1 MHRVTVTLRLL
12 PEHQVEFFQTVR
24 SLEQDMTGQK
34 GFKRSAIHHDIDDR
48 TAFSLVVEWETED
61 DLKQYLLA
69 EKFKILLG
77 ALKVLSQ
84 EAEISCTGIS
94 EISPYILC
102 GLLNSY

>member
-1 MHRVTVTLRLL
+1 MHKVTVKLKLL

-24 SLEQDMTGQK
+24 SLELDMTEQK
-34 GFKRSAIHHDIDDR
+34 GFKKSAIHHDINDK
-48 TAFSLVVEWETED
+48 TAFSLVVEWDTED
-61 DLKQYLLA
+61 DLKHYLLA

-84 EAEISCTGIS
+84 QAEISCTGIS

-102 GLLNSY
+102 GLLNSH

>member
-1 MHRVTVTLRLL
+1 MNKITVALRLL

-24 SLEQDMTGQK
+24 SLERDMTEQK
-34 GFKRSAIHHDIDDR
+34 GFRKSAIHHDINDK

-61 DLKQYLLA
+61 DLKRYLVA

-94 EISPYILC
+94 GISPYILC